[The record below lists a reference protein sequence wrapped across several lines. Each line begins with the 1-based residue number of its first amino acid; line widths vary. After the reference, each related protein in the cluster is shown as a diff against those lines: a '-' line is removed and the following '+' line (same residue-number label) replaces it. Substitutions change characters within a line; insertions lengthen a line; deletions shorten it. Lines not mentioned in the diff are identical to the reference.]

1 MSGHQ
6 ARYTGLSAWPG
17 ICYTDRSPSTGMAP
31 PAKTVGSPTAIS
43 RDFICNVT
51 SLSCDILPKSGQD
64 GWCDRSGDGASLGQ
78 RYGAV
83 SGGIGYQRVCV
94 MDQ

>member
-1 MSGHQ
+1 MMM
-6 ARYTGLSAWPG
+6 TGPLPLLFAVFW
-17 ICYTDRSPSTGMAP
+17 
-31 PAKTVGSPTAIS
+31 TVGSPTAIS

-78 RYGAV
+78 GYGAV

-94 MDQ
+94 VDQ